1 MILFKTNGTNAN
13 CVVRING
20 TVVADND
27 YVFDYGDYGMAW
39 VEIEADEGYV
49 FDENTSFNLNLSPTD
64 EYGNPLT
71 DEYGNPLTIYLTVT
85 TGGSWAS
92 NWNSTFTK
100 FTYTLDQYFMGT
112 VEVNNAV
119 AVEEVD
125 DEPVYATQ
133 VFFNNVENVDV
144 FVNDIPVTDKLIF
157 DRGAPE
163 LVLRIVAHEGYA
175 FTATTPF
182 TVTAGGEPLLVS
194 PTDLRFKD
202 NWNEDY
208 TVFEMEFQLADPF
221 SLVFL
226 DLNNVSPAE
235 ITGEVPDLSP
245 ANVFALIY
253 SPTPEQLETLSQDR
267 YISLE
272 PVGYLELL
280 DIGKYIHNLYSTP
293 FDLSEFRLPT
303 ATNILVGGRS
313 LDTKACLM
321 ESSVVEIDL
330 GEILVPP
337 KYNNAY
343 DYVNTTCNLHVPFMR
358 GIELD
363 VARVI
368 GKVVHAE
375 YVLDLY
381 SGKATLNIYSD
392 GLIIHSMEVNLGL
405 KIPFY
410 QQWTDFITQATSN
423 MLLSTV
429 TTPYIEVARNTPY
442 NNRGVYG
449 FSRLEWGVIGDYT
462 GFVTVSNVQLS
473 TTATRVEQREI
484 ERLLANGVYL

>member
-1 MILFKTNGTNAN
+1 M
-13 CVVRING
+13 
-20 TVVADND
+20 
-27 YVFDYGDYGMAW
+27 
-39 VEIEADEGYV
+39 
-49 FDENTSFNLNLSPTD
+49 
-64 EYGNPLT
+64 
-71 DEYGNPLTIYLTVT
+71 
-85 TGGSWAS
+85 
-92 NWNSTFTK
+92 
-100 FTYTLDQYFMGT
+100 
-112 VEVNNAV
+112 
-119 AVEEVD
+119 EEL
-125 DEPVYATQ
+125 
-133 VFFNNVENVDV
+133 DV
-144 FVNDIPVTDKLIF
+144 FVNDIPVTDGLVF

-163 LVLRIVAHEGYA
+163 LVLRVVAHEGYA
-175 FTATTPF
+175 FNATTPF
-182 TVTAGGEPLLVS
+182 TIVASGDAILVN

-202 NWNEDY
+202 DWNEDY
-208 TVFEMEFQLADPF
+208 TVFEMVYHFTKPL
-221 SLVFL
+221 LTVFL
-226 DLNNVSPAE
+226 DLEDVSPAE

-267 YISLE
+267 YVRLE
-272 PVGYLELL
+272 PAGYLELL

-293 FDLSEFRLPT
+293 FDLSGHRLPT
-303 ATNILVGGRS
+303 ATNILVGGRV

-330 GEILVPP
+330 GEIVVPP

-343 DYVNTTCNLHVPFMR
+343 DYVNTACTLHVPFMK

-368 GKVVHAE
+368 GKVVRAE
-375 YVLDLY
+375 YALDLY

-392 GLIIHSMEVNLGL
+392 GLIINSMEVNLGL

-410 QQWTDFITQATSN
+410 QQLTDYITQATSN

-429 TTPYIEVARNTPY
+429 TTPYIEVARNIPY

-462 GFVTVSNVQLS
+462 GFVTVSNVQLT
-473 TTATRVEQREI
+473 TTATRIEQREI
-484 ERLLANGVYL
+484 EHLLANGVYL